1 MKKLKMI
8 IYWCSLVAPIV
19 DIVRGAWNAIVNIAV
34 QDEIKRQEMQFMI
47 DSTVIGDPVRAEIKI
62 EKGVKNDG

>member
-1 MKKLKMI
+1 MNKIKTI
-8 IYWCSLVAPIV
+8 IYWCSLVAPIY
-19 DIVRGAWNAIVNIAV
+19 DIIRGAWNAIVNIAV
-34 QDEIKRQEMQFMI
+34 QDEMKRQEIQFMM

>member
-1 MKKLKMI
+1 MKKLKTI

-19 DIVRGAWNAIVNIAV
+19 DIIRGAWNAIVNIAV
-34 QDEIKRQEMQFMI
+34 QDEMKRQEIQFMM
-47 DSTVIGDPVRAEIKI
+47 DSTVIGDPVRAEIKF